1 MDPVLLALT
10 QKQLD
15 HITRQMGWVMM
26 KTARSP
32 IFSQSHDF
40 SCFIA
45 DADGSVA
52 AQADGPHEIVF
63 RRPAV
68 AFDSQPRSRHPRFF
82 AEPHRGAEEDMTTW
96 AQCHDAGIGEQSGEH
111 GQLDARDRGAS
122 KHSANAGVARF
133 GLGQA
138 LSPNP

>member
-40 SCFIA
+40 SCFVT

-52 AQADGPHEIVF
+52 AQADGIPVQLG
-63 RRPAV
+63 AG
-68 AFDSQPRSRHPRFF
+68 DLRF
-82 AEPHRGAEEDMTTW
+82 AP
-96 AQCHDAGIGEQSGEH
+96 
-111 GQLDARDRGAS
+111 
-122 KHSANAGVARF
+122 
-133 GLGQA
+133 
-138 LSPNP
+138 